1 VNDDGGG
8 GGLWARLEEQF
19 GLVSLRPMLSPD
31 VRVRHIG
38 EEHELL
44 EVGTGRLMSITAEE
58 AATVEMFDGEQTVAE
73 MVVQGMQAGELSVE
87 PVLSLI
93 DRLVRAEMLE
103 QYPPDLYRQLE
114 NHLARLR
121 SGDMPLE
128 DDVVVDDE
136 EEVRTGP
143 EGPADVDLGGPIR
156 SAEGPWRARSPAIA
170 ERARFLRGVSMF
182 ASLDLQSIGALADA
196 THEENWPAHSYIIS
210 EGAHADRFF
219 LVRSGEV
226 TVEKRDAEHGEFQ
239 QIAELGPGDWFG
251 EAALIEG
258 APRNAQVRAGARPVL
273 VYSFDSA
280 VFDRYIRP
288 HVVARHSDLISK
300 LRAQL
305 DEVPLFQALAS
316 PDLDRLARVLR
327 EVEVAKGSILFR
339 QGDVADEFYVIVEG
353 SVGVVKDGKPIAKLL
368 AGEFFGE
375 TALLFTDARTAT
387 IAATDDCRF
396 WVLDR
401 ESFQTFLRDALLHR
415 RDLMPVVLNRLASTD
430 PV

>member
-1 VNDDGGG
+1 MSEDR
-8 GGLWARLEEQF
+8 GLWSRLDEEF
-19 GLVSLRPMLSPD
+19 GLVSLRPMLSPG

-44 EVGTGRLMSITAEE
+44 EVGTGRLLSITAEE
-58 AATVEMFDGEQTVAE
+58 AAAVELFDGELTVAE
-73 MVVQGMQAGELSVE
+73 MVVKGMEEGALAVE

-114 NHLARLR
+114 NHLGRLH
-121 SGDMPLE
+121 SGDVPE
-128 DDVVVDDE
+128 DEHEVDPEDFLSGPSGEGDE
-136 EEVRTGP
+136 EP
-143 EGPADVDLGGPIR
+143 GGPIR
-156 SAEGPWRARSPAIA
+156 TAEGPWRARSSAIA

-182 ASLDLQSIGALADA
+182 ASLDLQSIGALADSA
-196 THEENWPAHSYIIS
+196 HEETWPGQSYIIS

-226 TVEKRDAEHGEFQ
+226 TVERRDADQGEFQ

-258 APRNAQVRAGARPVL
+258 APRNAQVRAGQRPVL
-273 VYSFDSA
+273 VYSFDA
-280 VFDRYIRP
+280 EVFDRLIRP
-288 HVVARHSDLISK
+288 HVVARHSDLISR

-316 PDLDRLARVLR
+316 PDLDRLARALR
-327 EVEVAKGSILFR
+327 EVATEKGSIVFR
-339 QGDVADEFYVIVEG
+339 QGDEADEFFVIVEG
-353 SVGVVKDGKPIAKLL
+353 SVGVVKDGMPIAKLV

-375 TALLFTDARTAT
+375 TALLFTDTRTAT
-387 IAATDDCRF
+387 IAATEDCRF

-415 RDLMPVVLNRLASTD
+415 RDLMPVVLNRLGSSD